1 MAVLSHDIKTP
12 LTAIQ
17 LYNSLLSDMGP
28 EDPDR
33 AAYHR
38 IIDDQVAWLAH
49 MADTVLGGV
58 KQGNPGAGLTELLN
72 NTACVYH
79 RLHAGRGYSFVLE
92 VPDHLAAVTVDRC
105 AIERVL
111 NNLLDNAIKY
121 SIPHTIRIRASEEY
135 RGLERFVAIEVTDR
149 GRGIDRRFLGRI
161 FEPQYRVDPNGE
173 IAGSG
178 LGLAIVRDIVETR
191 GGRLEVATALGEG
204 STFRFLLP
212 TAFQT
217 QHNHAFA
224 L

>member
-1 MAVLSHDIKTP
+1 MAALSHDIKTP

-17 LYNSLLSDMGP
+17 LYNSLLSDMEP
-28 EDPDR
+28 EDPTR

-38 IIDDQVAWLAH
+38 IIEDQVTRLAC
-49 MADTVLGGV
+49 MADSVLGGV
-58 KQGNPGAGLTELLN
+58 EPGTPRTGLTELLKD
-72 NTACVYH
+72 TVCVYR

-92 VPDHLAAVTVDRC
+92 VPDHLAGVAVDRC

-121 SIPHTIRIRASEEY
+121 SIPHMVRIRASEEY

-178 LGLAIVRDIVETR
+178 LGLAIARDIVETR
-191 GGRLEVATALGEG
+191 GGRLEVTTALGEG

-212 TAFQT
+212 AATQT
-217 QHNHAFA
+217 QHNNAFA

>member
-1 MAVLSHDIKTP
+1 MAVLSHEIKTP

-17 LYNSLLSDMGP
+17 LYNNLLSDMEP

-38 IIDDQVAWLAH
+38 IIEDQVARLAR

-58 KQGNPGAGLTELLN
+58 EQSTPRTGLTELLKD
-72 NTACVYH
+72 TVRVYH

-92 VPDHLAAVTVDRC
+92 APDHLAAVAVDRC

-121 SIPHTIRIRASEEY
+121 SIPHAIRIRVSEEY
-135 RGLERFVAIEVTDR
+135 RGLERFVATEVTDR

-173 IAGSG
+173 IAGNG

-191 GGRLEVATALGEG
+191 GGRLEVITALGEG

-212 TAFQT
+212 AAYQT
-217 QHNHAFA
+217 QQNHAVA
-224 L
+224 S